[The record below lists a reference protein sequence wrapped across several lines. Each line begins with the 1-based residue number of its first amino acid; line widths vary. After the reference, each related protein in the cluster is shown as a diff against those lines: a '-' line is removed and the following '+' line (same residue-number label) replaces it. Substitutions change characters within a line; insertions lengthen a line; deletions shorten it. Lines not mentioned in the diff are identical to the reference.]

1 MTNRR
6 FGSLIVVALLCLAG
20 WTAHA
25 QAQRGTPT
33 RQTWEYMV
41 ADAYNDPDRIKN
53 AFNQY
58 GAQGWEY
65 AGRSGDYYL
74 FKRPR

>member
-1 MTNRR
+1 MTNRL
-6 FGSLIVVALLCLAG
+6 FLSLVVVALLCIAG
-20 WTAHA
+20 ATGYA
-25 QAQRGTPT
+25 QAQRSNPP
-33 RQTWEYMV
+33 RQTWEYTV
-41 ADAYNDPDRIKN
+41 VDAYNDPDRIKGV
-53 AFNQY
+53 FNQY

>member
-1 MTNRR
+1 MTNRL
-6 FGSLIVVALLCLAG
+6 FLSLVVVALLCLAG
-20 WTAHA
+20 WTGYA
-25 QAQRGTPT
+25 QVQRSNPT
-33 RQTWEYMV
+33 RQTWEYIV
-41 ADAYNDPDRIKN
+41 VDAYNDPDRIKS

-74 FKRPR
+74 FKRPK

>member
-1 MTNRR
+1 MTNRL
-6 FGSLIVVALLCLAG
+6 FLSLVVGALLCLAG
-20 WTAHA
+20 GTGYA
-25 QAQRGTPT
+25 QAQRSNSM

-41 ADAYNDPDRIKN
+41 ADAYNDPDRIKG

-65 AGRSGDYYL
+65 AGRSGDYYP